1 MLNVRPS
8 YSIPGMCCC
17 IQEPV
22 PIPLRWP
29 YSHITVCTPS
39 DSHSLHPPLSLF
51 LLYRRV
57 APSSENPTT
66 TNPTIIGVLSMG
78 WSAEPA
84 FFFVPLA
91 ALVAVA
97 VTLPDP
103 AVAVP
108 AESPPATL
116 PPAFWLPAPVSPA
129 PFPAPAFIRFA
140 AATGIAGSASLVTFQ
155 FALCRG
161 HPEAPPVA
169 L

>member
-1 MLNVRPS
+1 M
-8 YSIPGMCCC
+8 
-17 IQEPV
+17 
-22 PIPLRWP
+22 
-29 YSHITVCTPS
+29 
-39 DSHSLHPPLSLF
+39 
-51 LLYRRV
+51 
-57 APSSENPTT
+57 T

-108 AESPPATL
+108 AESPPGIL

-155 FALCRG
+155 FELCKG

>member
-1 MLNVRPS
+1 
-8 YSIPGMCCC
+8 MCVQSLLFHSGYVLC

-22 PIPLRWP
+22 PIPFRWP
-29 YSHITVCTPS
+29 YSPITVCTPS
-39 DSHSLHPPLSLF
+39 GSHSLLPPSNHSLP
-51 LLYRRV
+51 YKRV

-91 ALVAVA
+91 VLVAVA

-108 AESPPATL
+108 AESPPGML

-129 PFPAPAFIRFA
+129 PFPAPVFIRFA

-155 FALCRG
+155 FELCKG